1 MPKKI
6 KENFTQSI
14 HQQLEMI
21 GLTKDSQDPKINAL
35 LQAVTIISKAS
46 YSALIISGKDK
57 PYVLASYGPITSVEK
72 LAKHISFKQLES
84 PILYDGTLDYGENSL
99 PSDERVKNHSSYYGF
114 PLRLDK
120 DIIVG
125 SLITVQTL
133 PTPLTKGQQEAIE
146 EIVQVISH
154 LLQEKKIQM
163 QSGFFEEIYNLTSN
177 IICVLDSEFRILEY
191 NKAFGRILGD
201 SVQLA
206 GSNFYNLLQNISKAK
221 SSTLGDYLEGAKY
234 DDFFITTIRTDVED
248 VIVEWHLK
256 NAADSSF
263 IFCFGKN
270 VTHLLS
276 ENLKVERSQRRF
288 QRFFENAIGLMTMH
302 DLEGNII
309 AVNEKGR
316 ETLKYSNADLK
327 QLNLKNLV
335 PEENLVFLDQYLQR
349 IVKNGSDVGTMVLK
363 SKDGQRLVWMYHNI
377 LDYDE
382 QDKPYV
388 ISTALNMTERM
399 ELEKDLFFTQKILM
413 QTNEVAR
420 VGGWHLDLETGKIFW
435 SDSTRRIYK
444 VSDDF
449 EPTLTNILEFYKEED
464 QLILQNHIS
473 KAIENGTSYDFVTE
487 MKTLEG
493 EQIWLRI
500 KGVPEFEKGK
510 CRSLFGIVQDVTEEK
525 KNLIEL
531 QRKEAMMRSFAE
543 NAPVPIAM
551 FDNDLRYMVMSSA
564 WIKEFD
570 ASESYIGKHIFTV
583 HNVPSERKKL
593 YVNAIRGKVYRNDN
607 FELNHPLKGILYY
620 KLVVKPWNMIDGT
633 IGGIVI
639 SAVNITKNINIQKEL
654 KTAKELADRASK
666 AKTEFLANMSHEIRT
681 PLNGVIGFSDLLLQ
695 TPLNEVQNQ
704 YLKYIN
710 ESGEALLSLINDIL
724 DFAKIES
731 GKMELYIEKQN
742 IKKLLGQVV
751 NIILYQAQKK
761 GLELLLNVPPEIP
774 ETVWMDSTRTRQV
787 LINLLGNALKFTE
800 TGEIELKVDQI
811 EKEHSNVTL
820 RFTVRDTG
828 IGIPEDKQQRIFD
841 AFTQEDSSV
850 SKKYGGT
857 GLGLTISNNILRYM
871 NSQLTLRSEPGKGSE
886 FSFDLTLPYEE
897 SKRAEFKIT
906 LKNALVVDDNE
917 NNRIIMEHMLRY
929 KGISSVVASS
939 GLEALQILMQRDD
952 FDVILMDY
960 HMPILTGAETITKIQ
975 ELYRAKG
982 EKQPVTILHTSSE
995 EHELVR
1001 KLKLDLNSLYLIKP
1015 IKSEELYAILERAS
1029 LQEGSTYTNP
1039 LPDSGPIVT
1048 EKDNS
1053 TLKHLKILVV
1063 DDNPVNRVLNI
1074 KMMSTIG
1081 SDVQTSEATNGK
1093 EALDLCQNNQYDLI
1107 LMDVQMPIMDG
1118 IEATKKIRLLPAYQ
1132 QTPIIGVTAGNVLG
1146 EREKCIS
1153 AGMSEF
1159 LPKPLRR
1166 NELETA
1172 IFSFFP
1178 SKQSIPTPK
1187 KTALLEDS
1195 LATLDKEILQEQI
1208 LGDKEFAQVFL
1219 NLVNEE
1225 ISKAQEALKANA
1237 LTREE
1242 LRSLAHKLKGT
1253 SSTSGLMRTAT
1264 LCKELE
1270 EQLKNG
1276 NEIQHLLT
1284 ELKEELLKAQQ
1295 ELENLKLEL

>member
-1 MPKKI
+1 MPQKI
-6 KENFTQSI
+6 KENLSQEKL
-14 HQQLEMI
+14 QQLEII
-21 GLTKDSQDPKINAL
+21 GAIKDTQDPKIHAL
-35 LQAVTIISKAS
+35 LHAVSIIARAPFVALVVAGKEKPCIIASHGSKDS
-46 YSALIISGKDK
+46 FTNLTEHISLDILGSSSVYSGVYPSEEDRF
-57 PYVLASYGPITSVEK
+57 TSVDN
-72 LAKHISFKQLES
+72 SNS
-84 PILYDGTLDYGENSL
+84 PLYYS
-99 PSDERVKNHSSYYGF
+99 GF
-114 PLRLDK
+114 PLHLDK
-120 DIIVG
+120 DIVVG
-125 SLITVQTL
+125 SLIIVHNHVNPFTDDQ
-133 PTPLTKGQQEAIE
+133 KESIE
-146 EIVQVISH
+146 EILRVVRH
-154 LLQEKKIQM
+154 LLQEKKTSM
-163 QSGFFEEIYNLTSN
+163 QSGFFEDIYNLTTN
-177 IICVLDSEFRILEY
+177 LVCVLDCNDQIIEY
-191 NKAFGRILGD
+191 NKAFERIC
-201 SVQLA
+201 
-206 GSNFYNLLQNISKAK
+206 GSSRIIENNNFYQLLQTISKAS
-221 SSTLGDYLEGAKY
+221 SSTLGDHLISGKGE
-234 DDFFITTIRTDVED
+234 DFFITTIQTDVED

-256 NAADSSF
+256 PAKDSSHQ
-263 IFCFGKN
+263 FCFGKN

-276 ENLKVERSQRRF
+276 ENLKVERSQQRF

-316 ETLKYSNADLK
+316 ETLKYSTSDLK

-349 IVKNGSDVGTMVLK
+349 IEKNGSDVGTMVLK

-435 SDSTRRIYK
+435 SDSTKRIYK

-449 EPTLTNILEFYKEED
+449 EPTLTNILEFYKEEE
-464 QLILQNHIS
+464 QLILQNHINT
-473 KAIENGTSYDFVTE
+473 AIEKGISYDFVTE
-487 MKTLEG
+487 MQTFEG

-543 NAPVPIAM
+543 NAPVPLAM
-551 FDNDLRYMVMSSA
+551 LDNDLRYMVMSSA
-564 WIKEFD
+564 WSNEFD
-570 ASESYIGKHIFTV
+570 IPQTSIGKHIFEASV
-583 HNVPSERKKL
+583 VPEERKRL
-593 YVNAIRGKVYRNDN
+593 YVNAVRGKEYRNDN
-607 FELNHPLKGILYY
+607 FEIIHPEKGRLNY
-620 KLVVKPWNMIDGT
+620 KLVVKPWKISADS
-633 IGGIVI
+633 IGGVI
-639 SAVNITKNINIQKEL
+639 ISIVNITNNINIQKEL
-654 KTAKELADRASK
+654 KEAKELADRASI

-742 IKKLLGQVV
+742 IKELLGQVV

-800 TGEIELKVDQI
+800 TGEIELKVEQI
-811 EKEHSNVTL
+811 EKEDSNVTL

-828 IGIPEDKQQRIFD
+828 IGIPEDKQERIFD

-857 GLGLTISNNILRYM
+857 GLGLTISSNILRYM

-975 ELYRAKG
+975 ELYKTKG

-1029 LQEGSTYTNP
+1029 LQEDSTYTNP
-1039 LPDSGPIVT
+1039 LTDSGPIVT

-1053 TLKHLKILVV
+1053 TLNHLKILVV

-1081 SDVQTSEATNGK
+1081 SDVQTSEATNGE

-1132 QTPIIGVTAGNVLG
+1132 HTPIIGVTAGNVLG

-1172 IFSFFP
+1172 LFSFFP
-1178 SKQSIPTPK
+1178 SKHSIPTPK
-1187 KTALLEDS
+1187 KTALLEDTFP
-1195 LATLDKEILQEQI
+1195 TLDKEILQEQVQ
-1208 LGDKEFAQVFL
+1208 GDEEFAQVFL

-1225 ISKAQEALKANA
+1225 ISKAQESLKANA

-1242 LRSLAHKLKGT
+1242 LKSLAHKLKGT
-1253 SSTSGLMRTAT
+1253 SSTSGLMRTSN

-1276 NEIQHLLT
+1276 NEIEHLLT
-1284 ELKEELLKAQQ
+1284 ELKEELIKAQQ

>member
-1 MPKKI
+1 MPQKI

-206 GSNFYNLLQNISKAK
+206 GSNFYNLLQNLSKAS
-221 SSTLGDYLEGAKY
+221 SSTLGDYLEGGKY

-349 IVKNGSDVGTMVLK
+349 IKKNGFDVGTMVLK
-363 SKDGQRLVWMYHNI
+363 AKDDERLIWMYHNI

-382 QDKPYV
+382 ADKPYV

-399 ELEKDLFFTQKILM
+399 ELEKDLHFTQKILL

-435 SDSTRRIYK
+435 SDSTKRIYK
-444 VSDDF
+444 VSDYF

-464 QLILQNHIS
+464 QLILQNHINT
-473 KAIENGTSYDFVTE
+473 AIEKGISYDFVTE
-487 MKTLEG
+487 MQTMEG
-493 EQIWLRI
+493 EQIWLRH

-510 CRSLFGIVQDVTEEK
+510 CRSLFGVVQDVTEEK
-525 KNLIEL
+525 KSLIEL

-543 NAPVPIAM
+543 NAPIPIAM
-551 FDNDLRYMVMSSA
+551 LDKDLHYMVMSSA

-570 ASESYIGKHIFTV
+570 ASENYIGKHIFTV

-607 FELNHPLKGILYY
+607 FELNHPLKGTLYY

-695 TPLNEVQNQ
+695 TPLNEIQNQ

-731 GKMELYIEKQN
+731 GKLELDIEKQN
-742 IKKLLGQVV
+742 LKELLGQVV

-761 GLELLLNVPPEIP
+761 GLELLLNIQPEIP
-774 ETVWMDSTRTRQV
+774 ELVWMDSTHTRQV

-800 TGEIELKVDQI
+800 LGEIELKVEQI
-811 EKEHSNVTL
+811 AKNDSTVKL

-828 IGIPEDKQQRIFD
+828 IGIPKDKQQRIFD

-871 NSQLTLRSEPGKGSE
+871 DSHLSLESELDKGS
-886 FSFDLTLPYEE
+886 SFWFELDLNYEE
-897 SKRAEFKIT
+897 STRTNYNIT

-939 GLEALQILMQRDD
+939 GLEALQILMDNTD

-960 HMPILTGAETITKIQ
+960 HMPILSGAETITKIT
-975 ELYRAKG
+975 ELYRTKG
-982 EKQPVTILHTSSE
+982 IKRPVTILHTSSE

-1029 LQEGSTYTNP
+1029 KQNIFGETEEVKVDIGEDKTKNTN
-1039 LPDSGPIVT
+1039 I
-1048 EKDNS
+1048 DN
-1053 TLKHLKILVV
+1053 LKILVV
-1063 DDNPVNRVLNI
+1063 DDNPVNRILNI
-1074 KMMSTIG
+1074 KMMSAIG
-1081 SDVQTSEATNGK
+1081 SNIHFSEATNGL
-1093 EALDLCQNNQYDLI
+1093 EALELCQGNLFDLI
-1107 LMDVQMPIMDG
+1107 LMDVQMPVMDG
-1118 IEATKKIRLLPAYQ
+1118 IEATQKIRLLESYDS
-1132 QTPIIGVTAGNVLG
+1132 TPIIGVTAGNVLG
-1146 EREKCIS
+1146 EKEKCLQ
-1153 AGMSEF
+1153 AGMSDF
-1159 LPKPLRR
+1159 LPKPLRKNDLEKTVLKNFTSDKFTSVQENSLLLNTTTLNKDILFQQFAGDMDFAHVFLGLVKEELHKAQVIINER
-1166 NELETA
+1166 ELEVQDL
-1172 IFSFFP
+1172 S
-1178 SKQSIPTPK
+1178 
-1187 KTALLEDS
+1187 
-1195 LATLDKEILQEQI
+1195 
-1208 LGDKEFAQVFL
+1208 V
-1219 NLVNEE
+1219 LV
-1225 ISKAQEALKANA
+1225 
-1237 LTREE
+1237 
-1242 LRSLAHKLKGT
+1242 HKLKGT
-1253 SSTSGLMRTAT
+1253 ASTSGLMKLAE
-1264 LCKELE
+1264 LCALIE
-1270 EQLKNG
+1270 
-1276 NEIQHLLT
+1276 QHLSEGLDIET
-1284 ELKEELLKAQQ
+1284 LIYELKEELSRACEAIKNIKV
-1295 ELENLKLEL
+1295 EE